1 MRANDGTLLV
11 NEIFGPT
18 VQGEGVS
25 LGRPA
30 VFLRLAH
37 CNLKCTFCD
46 TPYTWD
52 WRRYSSHTE
61 AHPTPIAQIASDI
74 RQRIA
79 PGVRLLVITGGEP
92 MLQQPAIELLLDLLH
107 DPNRALEV
115 EIETNGTIA
124 PRQEL
129 TRQVSRFNVSVK
141 PSSAGMTGHRR
152 VRPEAVGVLRETNKA
167 VWKFVVSDPSDV
179 LEVEQFVDRFG
190 VEPVFLMPEGT
201 TPGQLNAKYEMVTRA
216 CIKNG
221 WTVTPRLHIHI
232 WGDKRAV

>member
-1 MRANDGTLLV
+1 MRAGDGRLLV
-11 NEIFGPT
+11 NEVFGPT

-37 CNLKCTFCD
+37 CNLTCTFCD

-52 WRRYSSHTE
+52 WRRYATRNE
-61 AHPTPIAQIASDI
+61 AHAMPIAEIASDI
-74 RQRIA
+74 RRRIE
-79 PGVRLLVITGGEP
+79 PLVRLLVITGGEP
-92 MLQQPAIELLLDLLH
+92 MLQQPSILLLLDLLR
-107 DPNRALEV
+107 DLGRLPDV

-124 PRQEL
+124 PSEEL

-141 PSSAGMTGHRR
+141 PSSAGMTGRR
-152 VRPEAVGVLRETNKA
+152 RMRPDAISALSETNKA
-167 VWKFVVSDPSDV
+167 VWKFVISDASDV
-179 LEVEQFVDRFG
+179 LEVEEFVDRFE

-201 TPGQLNAKYEMVTRA
+201 TSDQLNAKYELVTRA

-232 WGDKRAV
+232 WGDKRGV